1 MEVDIFSVK
10 GEKKGKASLP
20 KEFVEKRSFSAL
32 SQALRVYES
41 NLHSKPAKRR
51 TRSEVEL
58 TKRKVYRQKGTG
70 NARHGAKSA
79 PIFVG
84 GGLAHGPKGIKRFL
98 KLPKAIRRQ
107 ALFSALNAKLE
118 DKKLVFAENLT
129 GIKKTKEGEALIKKL
144 LVEVKLPRQGIL
156 LVLPSKING
165 AGQGFKNLAG
175 VKILTKT
182 GLNAFEVF
190 KSNFVILD
198 TAVFGLKEIKTK
210 KEDKKND

>member
-1 MEVDIFSVK
+1 MEVDIFSAK
-10 GEKKGKASLP
+10 GEKKGKIGLP
-20 KEFVEKRSFSAL
+20 KEFTEKRSVLAL

-84 GGLAHGPKGIKRFL
+84 GGLAHGPRGIKRTL
-98 KLPKAIRRQ
+98 KLPRATRHQ

-118 DKKLVFAENLT
+118 DKKLVFVEDLV
-129 GIKKTKEGEALIKKL
+129 GVKKTKEGETLIKKL
-144 LVEVKLPRQGIL
+144 LTEAKLPRQGVL
-156 LVLPSKING
+156 LVLPSKVDD
-165 AGQGFKNLAG
+165 AGRGFKNLSG
-175 VKILTKT
+175 VKVLTKT
-182 GLNAFEVF
+182 GLNALEVF
-190 KSNFVILD
+190 KSNF
-198 TAVFGLKEIKTK
+198 AF
-210 KEDKKND
+210 